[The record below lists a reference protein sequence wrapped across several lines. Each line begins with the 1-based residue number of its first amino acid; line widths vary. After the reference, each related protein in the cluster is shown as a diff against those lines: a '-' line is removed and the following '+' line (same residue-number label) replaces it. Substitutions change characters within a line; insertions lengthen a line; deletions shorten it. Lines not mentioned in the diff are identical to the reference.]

1 MKESCWPKGVQV
13 IQFPQH
19 VDERGVLTFGEG
31 GIHVPFDVRRIFW
44 ITDVPAGQVR
54 GGHAH
59 RTCHEVVCAV
69 GGSFEIEVSD
79 GRVSRVF
86 RLSDASEGLLIPA
99 GVWCELRH
107 FSPGTVC
114 LVAASQAYDA
124 GGYIHDHAIWLEE
137 QRRRN
142 EQ

>member
-1 MKESCWPKGVQV
+1 MEASSWPKGVQV
-13 IQFPQH
+13 IQFPQR

-31 GIHVPFDVRRIFW
+31 SLQIPFAVQRIFW
-44 ITDVPAGQVR
+44 ITDVPAGQMR

-59 RTCHEVVCAV
+59 RTCHEVVVAI

-79 GRVSRVF
+79 ARVSRVF
-86 RLSDASEGLLIPA
+86 CLSDPSKGLLIPA

-107 FSPGTVC
+107 FAPGTVC

-124 GGYIHDHAIWLEE
+124 QGYIHDHAAWLEE
-137 QRRRN
+137 QRRN
-142 EQ
+142 SQ